1 VTDELD
7 QQVRKA
13 LQRPR
18 RRSRVV
24 PIALIVFAICASACA
39 YLWVD
44 YGDQVR
50 GLLAQP
56 PATSSTVAAD
66 GQQPVS
72 RADFETLQRQT
83 ADSIHAATANLEAQ
97 KADLEK
103 LSGRVADLVAK
114 VDALRNAAAT
124 APASPP
130 IQNSSSAP
138 PVGRSRPAIVA
149 QRKKPQAPK
158 GGPISVGGAP
168 LPPAPLIDR

>member
-72 RADFETLQRQT
+72 RADFETLQGKRLIPSTQQRQT
-83 ADSIHAATANLEAQ
+83 
-97 KADLEK
+97 
-103 LSGRVADLVAK
+103 
-114 VDALRNAAAT
+114 
-124 APASPP
+124 
-130 IQNSSSAP
+130 
-138 PVGRSRPAIVA
+138 
-149 QRKKPQAPK
+149 
-158 GGPISVGGAP
+158 
-168 LPPAPLIDR
+168 